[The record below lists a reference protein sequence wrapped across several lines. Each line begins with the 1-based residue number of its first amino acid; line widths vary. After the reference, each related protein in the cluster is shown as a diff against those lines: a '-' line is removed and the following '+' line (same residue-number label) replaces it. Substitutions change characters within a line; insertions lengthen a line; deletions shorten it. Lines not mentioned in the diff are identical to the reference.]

1 MDITNVQANG
11 MAGGNS
17 LLPIGEIDDSFD
29 VKLSDQTAEP
39 VQGED
44 DLRGNYVT
52 NKDHITPFMYVPNPL
67 NPKAK
72 EHKPIDAVFVERCNN
87 VSRAILREQLRN
99 KDRTTDIAAP
109 PKKSVSVSAD
119 EPYMDTS

>member
-1 MDITNVQANG
+1 M
-11 MAGGNS
+11 
-17 LLPIGEIDDSFD
+17 PIGEIDDSFD

-44 DLRGNYVT
+44 DLRSNYVT
-52 NKDHITPFMYVPNPL
+52 NKDHITPFMYMPNPL

-87 VSRAILREQLRN
+87 VSRAILRDQLRN